1 MKYLYVFFVL
11 IFTSSLFGTDVLQE
25 SNISKVDTMS
35 ILNILSFSKILW
47 TIFFFFFTYI
57 FLSLFSIIF
66 IFLIKVHNFE

>member
-47 TIFFFFFTYI
+47 TIFFYSYI
-57 FLSLFSIIF
+57 YCYIF
-66 IFLIKVHNFE
+66 IFKNTYLFF

>member
-35 ILNILSFSKILW
+35 ILNILSYFRQNERLKS
-47 TIFFFFFTYI
+47 
-57 FLSLFSIIF
+57 
-66 IFLIKVHNFE
+66 